1 MKKYISDTCQVQSIT
16 DFGDLPVFK
25 SATAYPMIFIAQNG
39 KLISD
44 ITKFTQVKSLK
55 SPYPDVLAVIKEEG
69 RNLPSTAIK
78 GSSWILTDA
87 ISANRIKKVEAEG
100 IKLGEYAKGKI
111 CYGNKT
117 GLTKAFVISD
127 SKRSELNK

>member
-69 RNLPSTAIK
+69 RNLPSTAI
-78 GSSWILTDA
+78 
-87 ISANRIKKVEAEG
+87 
-100 IKLGEYAKGKI
+100 
-111 CYGNKT
+111 
-117 GLTKAFVISD
+117 
-127 SKRSELNK
+127 